1 MEHRLSAAEKL
12 TSEQGKPWAE
22 LKTDLELVTG
32 LPDMKQIRIAA
43 RLKDK
48 GTSVVGEE
56 VKFVEIL
63 KGENSNKLQLLG
75 RA

>member
-1 MEHRLSAAEKL
+1 MEYRLSAAEKL

-22 LKTDLELVTG
+22 LKTDLELVKG

>member
-12 TSEQGKPWAE
+12 TSELGKPWAE

>member
-1 MEHRLSAAEKL
+1 MEYRLSAAEKL